1 MLRFLH
7 LGPKARH
14 ILCRCREA
22 PDSRTLGISSPEGTT
37 HDGVYRP
44 FGACVSIGL
53 PTVAYQPRLGM

>member
-14 ILCRCREA
+14 ILCRCCEA
-22 PDSRTLGISSPEGTT
+22 LDSRTPGVSGPAGAT
-37 HDGVYRP
+37 HAGVYRP